1 MKNTSVV
8 NDLTLEAAVAVVNED
23 YMVTFSFSFL
33 NGRNRDRYSIKDLR
47 SICHLKSAS
56 EM

>member
-1 MKNTSVV
+1 MKKTSVV

>member
-23 YMVTFSFSFL
+23 YMVTFSFSFFL
-33 NGRNRDRYSIKDLR
+33 GRGRRR
-47 SICHLKSAS
+47 R
-56 EM
+56 